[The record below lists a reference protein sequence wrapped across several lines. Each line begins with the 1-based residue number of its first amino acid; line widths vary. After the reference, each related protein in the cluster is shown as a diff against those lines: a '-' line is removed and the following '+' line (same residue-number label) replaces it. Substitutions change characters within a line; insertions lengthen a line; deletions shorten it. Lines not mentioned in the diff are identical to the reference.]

1 MIHRRGSRGLLDK
14 SYTVPLAPCSH
25 LLGSRVVR
33 SIRLDLHQR
42 PLQARGT
49 FMYLAYRRDGD
60 SRAAE
65 PSTAIPSSPPGV
77 QGVVAERCQPLEELN
92 SLSHAYYLWL
102 SDIRGVVSRP
112 VARSLA
118 IVSVW
123 KTGVRVYQNC
133 WLYTLDR
140 RRRERAIPLCISKSA
155 IMWLLARTIVPT
167 SCLGTSCEL
176 FAKHLRRG
184 LRL

>member
-1 MIHRRGSRGLLDK
+1 M
-14 SYTVPLAPCSH
+14 
-25 LLGSRVVR
+25 
-33 SIRLDLHQR
+33 
-42 PLQARGT
+42 
-49 FMYLAYRRDGD
+49 
-60 SRAAE
+60 
-65 PSTAIPSSPPGV
+65 
-77 QGVVAERCQPLEELN
+77 AERCQPLEELN

-140 RRRERAIPLCISKSA
+140 RRRERAIPLCISKVCHYVASGSNDRSDFLNGD
-155 IMWLLARTIVPT
+155 IL
-167 SCLGTSCEL
+167 
-176 FAKHLRRG
+176 
-184 LRL
+184 